1 MRDAWRTIRRMP
13 GLSVVVVFSLGI
25 GIGVNTAIFTW
36 IQALVLRPIPGV
48 RDAGAFDLV
57 EPRTDSGTYPG
68 VSWPEYR
75 DLEER
80 LHAFHDLMAYRP
92 MPVSIG
98 EDNRTERA
106 LALLVSGNYFSG
118 LDIPPSLGRFIGA
131 GEAARPGADPVVVVS
146 QGFWKARL
154 AGVSNPIGQ
163 PLRVNGQSLTIIGV
177 APDRF
182 QGTVL
187 GLNIDVWVPA
197 TLAPVLFNRSPELTD
212 RTSRD
217 YSVIG
222 RPIATRAAAQAE
234 LDAAMRDLER
244 LYPATNTGMHGE
256 VIPYWRAPRG
266 APQFLLPAVEILQ
279 ALMLLVLVAVCGNA
293 ANLMLARASTRQRE
307 VGIQLA
313 LGAGPWRIVRLL
325 LTENLILA
333 FLGAVLGILIAMW
346 GTNALRAVPLTGAF
360 PIRFQTAVDSTTLA
374 MAALLAIVCG
384 LVVGA
389 VPAVHLARVDPQRA
403 FRAGVRTAGRQRL
416 RNVLMGA
423 QVALALLVLVLA
435 ALFYQSVRG
444 TRDIDPGFQR
454 QGVLIAAYDLS
465 GRDSDAVASR
475 RFTSRL
481 LDHVRALPGVDA
493 ASIAAAVPLD
503 IHGLPIRAFT
513 VEGRTRTDG
522 GTDQALSNTVT
533 SGYFQTMGIPIRA
546 GKDLADLDDTIAG
559 AQVVVNE
566 EFVRR
571 YVAPG
576 DPIGRRLDS
585 RGRQYT
591 IVGVVRNSLNNSFG
605 EPPTPIIYFSYR
617 DRPASFGE
625 IHVRTRVDPETA
637 LSADLQRAVREV
649 DPTLPLYDV
658 RTMSEHIEKSLVLR
672 RIPARMFAGLGPL
685 LLVLAAIGIYAV
697 VGFVVAQRTSEIGVR
712 LALGATPR
720 RVLVETMADAM
731 NVIAT
736 GGVIGWLLGFV
747 IYMHA
752 SSFAGTG
759 GPAFVGAPMVLL
771 AVAAVACWIPA
782 RRAAGVDPMVALRE
796 S

>member
-1 MRDAWRTIRRMP
+1 MREAWRTIRRMP
-13 GLSVVVVFSLGI
+13 GLAVVVVFSLGV

-48 RDAGAFDLV
+48 RDAGTFDLV

-75 DLEER
+75 DLQDR
-80 LHAFHDLMAYRP
+80 LHAFRDLMAYRP

-106 LALLVSGNYFSG
+106 FALLVSGNYFSG
-118 LDIPPSLGRFIGA
+118 LDIRPSLGRFISP
-131 GEAARPGADPVVVVS
+131 GEAARPGAEPVVVVS
-146 QGFWKARL
+146 YGFWRARL

-163 PLRVNGQSLTIIGV
+163 PLRVNGQNLTIIGV

-187 GLNIDVWVPA
+187 GLNFDVWVPA

-222 RPIATRAAAQAE
+222 RPVTTRAAAQAE
-234 LDAAMRDLER
+234 LDAAMRDLAR
-244 LYPATNTGMHGE
+244 LYPATNTGMKGE

-333 FLGAVLGILIAMW
+333 FLGAALGILIAMW
-346 GTNALRAVPLTGAF
+346 GTNTLRAVPLTGAF

-374 MAALLAIVCG
+374 VAALLAIVCG
-384 LVVGA
+384 LIVGA
-389 VPAVHLARVDPQRA
+389 APAVQLARVDPHRA

-416 RNVLMGA
+416 RNVLMGT

-465 GRDSDAVASR
+465 GRDADAQSSL
-475 RFTSRL
+475 RFASRL
-481 LDHVRALPGVDA
+481 LERVRALPGVE
-493 ASIAAAVPLD
+493 AAAIASSVPLD

-522 GTDQALSNTVT
+522 GTDQALSNIVT
-533 SGYFQTMGIPIRA
+533 PGYFATMGISIRA
-546 GKDLADLDDTIAG
+546 GRDLADLNDPAAG
-559 AQVVVNE
+559 SQVVVNE

-571 YVAPG
+571 YVEPG
-576 DPIGRRLDS
+576 DPVGRQLES
-585 RGRQYT
+585 RGRQFT

-617 DRPASFGE
+617 DRPLSSGE
-625 IHVRTRVDPETA
+625 LHVRTRVDPETA
-637 LSADLQRAVREV
+637 LSADIQRAVRDI

-697 VGFVVAQRTSEIGVR
+697 VGFVVAQRTSEIG
-712 LALGATPR
+712 
-720 RVLVETMADAM
+720 E
-731 NVIAT
+731 
-736 GGVIGWLLGFV
+736 IG
-747 IYMHA
+747 
-752 SSFAGTG
+752 
-759 GPAFVGAPMVLL
+759 
-771 AVAAVACWIPA
+771 
-782 RRAAGVDPMVALRE
+782 RAHV
-796 S
+796 

>member
-1 MRDAWRTIRRMP
+1 MP
-13 GLSVVVVFSLGI
+13 GLSAVVVCSLGV

-48 RDAGAFDLV
+48 RDAGSFDLV

-75 DLEER
+75 DLQER
-80 LHAFHDLMAYRP
+80 LHAFHNLIAYRT
-92 MPVSIG
+92 MPVSVG
-98 EDNRTERA
+98 EDSRTERA

-118 LDIPPSLGRFIGA
+118 LDIRPSLGRFLAA
-131 GEAARPGADPVVVVS
+131 GETARPGAEPVVVVS
-146 QGFWKARL
+146 YGFWKARL

-163 PLRVNGQSLTIIGV
+163 PLRVNGQNLTIVGV

-187 GLNIDVWVPA
+187 GLNLDLWVPA

-217 YSVIG
+217 YSVMG

-234 LDAAMRDLER
+234 LDAAMRDLAR
-244 LYPATNTGMHGE
+244 LYPATNTGMRGE

-333 FLGAVLGILIAMW
+333 FLGAALGILMAMW
-346 GTNALRAVPLTGAF
+346 GTDTLRAVPLTGAF
-360 PIRFQTAVDSTTLA
+360 PIRFQTAVDATTLA
-374 MAALLAIVCG
+374 AAALLAIVCG

-389 VPAVHLARVDPQRA
+389 APAVQLARVDPHRA

-423 QVALALLVLVLA
+423 QVALALLVLVVA

-454 QGVLIAAYDLS
+454 QGVLIAAYDLT
-465 GRDSDAVASR
+465 GRDFDATSNLRFASK
-475 RFTSRL
+475 L
-481 LDHVRALPGVDA
+481 LDRVRALPGVEA
-493 ASIAAAVPLD
+493 AAVSAAVPLD

-522 GTDQALSNTVT
+522 GADQALSNTVT
-533 SGYFQTMGIPIRA
+533 AGYFQTMGIPIRA
-546 GKDLADLDDTIAG
+546 GRDLADLDDPVAG
-559 AQVVVNE
+559 PQVVVNE

-571 YVAPG
+571 FVAPG
-576 DPIGRRLDS
+576 DPLGRRLDS
-585 RGRQYT
+585 RGRQFT
-591 IVGVVRNSLNNSFG
+591 IVGVVRNSLSNSFG
-605 EPPTPIIYFSYR
+605 EPPTPIIYFSWR
-617 DRPASFGE
+617 DRPGSSGE
-625 IHVRTRVDPETA
+625 IHVRTHLDPETV
-637 LSADLQRAVREV
+637 LSADLQRVVREI
-649 DPTLPLYDV
+649 DPTLPLYDI

-672 RIPARMFAGLGPL
+672 RIPARMFSGLGPL
-685 LLVLAAIGIYAV
+685 LLALAAIGIYAV
-697 VGFVVAQRTSEIGVR
+697 VGFVVSQRTSEIGVR

-720 RVLVETMADAM
+720 RVLLETMGDAM
-731 NVIAT
+731 NVVAT
-736 GGVIGWLLGFV
+736 GGVIGWVLAFG

-752 SSFAGTG
+752 GSFAGTG
-759 GPAFVGAPMVLL
+759 APAFIGAPIVLL

-782 RRAAGVDPMVALRE
+782 RRAASVDPMVALRE